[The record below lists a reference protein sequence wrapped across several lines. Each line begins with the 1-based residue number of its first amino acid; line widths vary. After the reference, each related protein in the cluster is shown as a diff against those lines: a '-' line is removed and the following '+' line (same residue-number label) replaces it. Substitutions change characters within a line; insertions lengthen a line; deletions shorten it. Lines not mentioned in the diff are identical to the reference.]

1 MLPEGAMTATDE
13 FQLQTE
19 AKARLAP
26 PPRWPPTAIGA
37 GALPPPPPRQQPRAT
52 PGRLYLLVYLI
63 RRPGLLETLATGL
76 MLGAFAA
83 ITRLG
88 PHPFSLRGVVPILTA
103 GAVFGMVVAAAF
115 GLWAR
120 RLRPRPGEK
129 ELPGG
134 SELQD
139 RFEAVEGEVSKL
151 RQELSETQER
161 LDFVER
167 LLAQGRDARRVGPQQ

>member
-1 MLPEGAMTATDE
+1 MAFNPTTWYPIAVVLSVVN
-13 FQLQTE
+13 
-19 AKARLAP
+19 LAAAGF
-26 PPRWPPTAIGA
+26 AIGQA
-37 GALPPPPPRQQPRAT
+37 QP
-52 PGRLYLLVYLI
+52 
-63 RRPGLLETLATGL
+63 EH
-76 MLGAFAA
+76 AA
-83 ITRLG
+83 I
-88 PHPFSLRGVVPILTA
+88 HV
-103 GAVFGMVVAAAF
+103 AF